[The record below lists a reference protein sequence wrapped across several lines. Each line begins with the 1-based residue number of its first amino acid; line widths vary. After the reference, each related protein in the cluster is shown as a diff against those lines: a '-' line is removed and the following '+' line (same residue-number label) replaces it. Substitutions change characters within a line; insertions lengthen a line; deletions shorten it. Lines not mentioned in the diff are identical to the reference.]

1 MAEEV
6 KVLFHL
12 ILINLNLNSHVWLV
26 TTLLHSPDL
35 GQGNGKCRGHEVGMS
50 LCLKK
55 QGQCSWG
62 REGGRVAGD
71 GAERS
76 AGPGLVK
83 IIIFPQ
89 RNSFMVKDIWRAPCL
104 K

>member
-26 TTLLHSPDL
+26 VTLLHSPDL
-35 GQGNGKCRGHEVGMS
+35 GRGNGKCRGHEVGMS
-50 LCLKK
+50 LCLKR

-62 REGGRVAGD
+62 REGGGWQ
-71 GAERS
+71 EM
-76 AGPGLVK
+76 GLRGQQGQVLSK
-83 IIIFPQ
+83 
-89 RNSFMVKDIWRAPCL
+89 
-104 K
+104 